1 MATPLLDRLLA
12 RYAPEKALAR
22 QVARMK
28 LGLAESVQQQ
38 LAGIGQ
44 GEATATGAATI
55 NASAGSHASGYETT
69 AGTDSWYRRWGTRA
83 RSANADTLR
92 QLPDQRGQARHLVR
106 NNGIAASA
114 INTSV
119 ARAIGTGLAL
129 SPQPHLATL
138 GWSPEQGAAWAAEVA
153 AEFSLW
159 ADSTECDWY
168 GEQNFYDLQD
178 LVTRSR
184 LESGD
189 CFTLLPDGPRTATQP
204 YALRLQVLESDRVGN
219 PNGAADTAEA
229 AGGVRRAAGGG
240 VVTGYHVYRTHPG
253 SGIPGAKPWEGDWVA
268 PVGRSGRR
276 RMLHHFKRTRPEL
289 SRGIP
294 YLAPVISLFKLA
306 TDYTDAELKAAVV
319 SAFLTLIVTTPGG
332 TGPAPV
338 FGTDGAAGP
347 AAAAGQ
353 QAPAQD
359 LALGPAAV
367 LGLAKGEQAEVV
379 NPARPNPQFGIF
391 LQAVFDQIGAG
402 TFIGSELLLKKFNTS
417 YTAARAAFLDAW
429 KHLLDVR
436 TRTARDFCQPVFETW
451 LAEAV
456 ALGRIRAPGFF
467 TDARLRWAYTRAL
480 WRGDSQ
486 GSLNPKDEVAAFRE
500 AIDARLTTHEH
511 AEWELFGTDFHSTY
525 GSKLAE
531 VNKLRRDEIEPR
543 PRAGAAGAPPPR
555 STAAP
560 APEGAA

>member
-1 MATPLLDRLLA
+1 MGQPLIDRLLA
-12 RYAPEKALAR
+12 RYAPELALNRA
-22 QVARMK
+22 VARAK
-28 LGLAESVQQQ
+28 LSLVDSMGL
-38 LAGIGQ
+38 
-44 GEATATGAATI
+44 GA
-55 NASAGSHASGYETT
+55 SSSGYESTSGRDPWFT
-69 AGTDSWYRRWGTRA
+69 RWSSRP

-92 QLPDQRGQARHLVR
+92 QLPDQRGQSRQLVR
-106 NNGIAASA
+106 NNALAASA

-138 GWSPEQGAAWAAEVA
+138 GWTPEQGAAWAAEVS

-159 ADSTECDWY
+159 ADSPECDWY
-168 GEQNFYDLQD
+168 GELNFYDQQD
-178 LVTRSR
+178 LVTRAR

-189 CFTLLPDGPRTATQP
+189 CFTVLPDAARTPTMP
-204 YALRLQVLESDRVGN
+204 YALRLQVLEGDRVGN
-219 PNGAADTAEA
+219 PRNAKEGGEISA
-229 AGGVRRAAGGG
+229 GVRRAAGGG
-240 VVTGYHVYRTHPG
+240 VVTGYHVYRSHPG
-253 SGIPGAKPWEGDWVA
+253 SSLPDALQLQGDWIE

-276 RMLHHFKRTRPEL
+276 RMLHHFKRVRPEQ

-319 SAFLTLIVTTPGG
+319 SAFLTLVVTTENGA
-332 TGPAPV
+332 GPAPV
-338 FGTDGAAGP
+338 FGTP
-347 AAAAGQ
+347 ANPAPTPAQPGQ
-353 QAPAQD
+353 QAAAQE

-367 LGLAKGEQAEVV
+367 IGLAKGEGAEVV
-379 NPARPNPQFGIF
+379 NPARPNPQFGTF

-402 TFIGSELLLKKFNTS
+402 TFVGSELLLKKFSTS

-436 TRTARDFCQPVFETW
+436 TRTARDFCQPVYETL

-456 ALGRIRAPGFF
+456 LLGRVRAPGFF
-467 TDARLRWAYTRAL
+467 ADPRLRWAYTRAL

-500 AIDARLTTHEH
+500 AIDQRLTTQEH
-511 AEWELFGTDFHSTY
+511 AEWELFGTDFNTTY
-525 GSKLAE
+525 GTKLAE
-531 VNKLRRDEIEPR
+531 VQKMRADGIEPR
-543 PRAGAAGAPPPR
+543 PRAGA
-555 STAAP
+555 SAAP
-560 APEGAA
+560 AQPGSSGAA

>member
-1 MATPLLDRLLA
+1 MAAPLIDRLLA
-12 RYAPEKALAR
+12 RYAPETALAR
-22 QVARMK
+22 QVARVK
-28 LGLAESVQQQ
+28 LGLANDAAAVLGGGSSSVS
-38 LAGIGQ
+38 
-44 GEATATGAATI
+44 
-55 NASAGSHASGYETT
+55 ASAAGSGYETT
-69 AGTDSWYRRWGTRA
+69 AGTDSWFRRWSTRP
-83 RSANADTLR
+83 RSANADSLR

-138 GWSPEQGAAWAAEVA
+138 GWTPKQGAAWAAEVA

-168 GEQNFYDLQD
+168 GEQNFFDLQD

-189 CFTLLPDGPRTATQP
+189 CFSVLPDGERTATQP
-204 YALRLQVLESDRVGN
+204 YALRVQVLEGDRVGN
-219 PNGAADTAEA
+219 PNGAADTAESS
-229 AGGVRRAAGGG
+229 GGIRRGPGGG

-253 SGIPGAKPWEGDWVA
+253 SGVPASKPWEGDWIA
-268 PVGRSGRR
+268 PVGTSGRR
-276 RMLHHFKRTRPEL
+276 RALHHFKRTRPEQT
-289 SRGIP
+289 RGIP

-319 SAFLTLIVTTPGG
+319 SAFLTLVVTTPGG

-338 FGTDGAAGP
+338 FGTQSSPA

-359 LALGPAAV
+359 LTLGPAAV
-367 LGLAKGEQAEVV
+367 IGLAKGEEASVV

-402 TFIGSELLLKKFNTS
+402 TFLGSELLLKKFNTS

-456 ALGRIRAPGFF
+456 FLGRISAPGFF
-467 TDARLRWAYTRAL
+467 ADPRLRWAYTRAL

-500 AIDARLTTHEH
+500 AIDGRLTTHEH
-511 AEWELFGTDFHSTY
+511 AEWELFGTDFNSTY

-531 VNKLRRDEIEPR
+531 VQQLRADGIEPR
-543 PRAGAAGAPPPR
+543 PRAGAAGAPPQQP
-555 STAAP
+555 TTAP
-560 APEGAA
+560 ATGGAA